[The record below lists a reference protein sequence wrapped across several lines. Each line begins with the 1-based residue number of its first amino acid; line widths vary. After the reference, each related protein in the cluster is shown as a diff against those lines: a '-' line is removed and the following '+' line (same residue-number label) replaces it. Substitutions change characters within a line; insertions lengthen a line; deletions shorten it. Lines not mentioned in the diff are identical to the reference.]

1 MQYKK
6 SDISSNTPN
15 LIMGLGDGTV
25 NQRSLRACQYWSGY
39 SSAHI
44 NTLALQGVDHM
55 KILAHPD
62 VLKYVRT
69 VMEQP

>member
-6 SDISSNTPN
+6 STIADETPK

-39 SSAHI
+39 SSAPVS
-44 NTLALQGVDHM
+44 TLALQGVDHM
-55 KILAHPD
+55 KILSNGD

-69 VMEQP
+69 VMQQP